1 MKPVACAAVDLGATS
16 GRVIV
21 GSWDGRRLKTSE
33 VHRFPN
39 QFRPLGAHDYWDLP
53 YLWSEVRS
61 GLLKARSRFSR
72 LVSVGVDSWAVDYAL
87 VDTRGRLVHPV
98 HSYRDGRTRAL
109 SERLGKAGIGQ
120 VYALTG
126 IPNYAYNTSL
136 QLQETL
142 RACPEISDV
151 ASRCLF
157 IPDYFNFLI
166 SGRMENELS
175 VSSHSQLLDVHG
187 RDWSREALAYF
198 GIPRNWF
205 STPARSPRRLGP
217 VTGVPGLEGVQSILV
232 PGHDTACA
240 FAAMPAAAD
249 GSDLFLSSG
258 TWSLLGFE
266 SKVPVAGPGAL
277 AARISNERAG
287 DGGYRPLRSCL
298 GLWLLERTILH
309 FSSRPGSASAW
320 RSLIG
325 AARRE
330 PAPEVLVDVSDSS
343 LFNPSDMRL
352 AIDAQLR
359 SRGARPPRSLAGYV
373 RLICDSI
380 GRGHAD
386 SARIL
391 EQQAGRRFRRIL
403 MVGGGSRNSALCQAT
418 AEASG
423 LPVVSLALEGAA
435 VGNLASQ
442 LIALGAVKDLPTF
455 RRRLT
460 SELRQT
466 LYKPRS

>member
-21 GSWDGRRLKTSE
+21 GTWDGGRLRTVE

-39 QFRPLGAHDYWDLP
+39 QFRPLGIHDYWDLP
-53 YLWSEVRS
+53 YIWAEVRT
-61 GLLKARSRFSR
+61 GLLKARARFPG
-72 LVSVGVDSWAVDYAL
+72 LASVGVDSWAVDTAL
-87 VDTRGRLVHPV
+87 VDARGRLVHPV
-98 HSYRDGRTRAL
+98 HAYRDGRTRAL
-109 SERLGKAGIGQ
+109 SEELGRSGIEQ

-142 RACPEISDV
+142 RACPEVSDV
-151 ASRCLF
+151 AARCLF
-157 IPDYFNFLI
+157 ISDFFNFLL

-175 VSSHSQLLDVHG
+175 VASHSQLLDVRG
-187 RDWSREALAYF
+187 TDWSREALAYF
-198 GIPRNWF
+198 GVPRNWF
-205 STPARSPRRLGP
+205 STPARSPGRLGP
-217 VTGVPGLEGVQSILV
+217 VSGVPGLEGVHAIRV

-240 FAAMPAAAD
+240 YAAMPAASD

-266 SKVPVAGPGAL
+266 SDVPVAGPGAL
-277 AARISNERAG
+277 AARISNERSG

-298 GLWLLERTILH
+298 GLWLLERTLPH
-309 FSSRPGSASAW
+309 FSSRPSSASQW
-320 RSLIG
+320 RSLV
-325 AARRE
+325 AASRRE
-330 PAPEVLVDVSDSS
+330 PRPAALVDVSDPA
-343 LFNPSDMRL
+343 LFNPEDMRA
-352 AIDAQLR
+352 AIDTHLR

-386 SARIL
+386 SARVL
-391 EQQAGRRFRRIL
+391 GEQAGRRFGRIL
-403 MVGGGSRNSALCQAT
+403 MVGGGSRNTALCQAT
-418 AEASG
+418 SDASG
-423 LPVVSLALEGAA
+423 IPVVSLALEGAA

-442 LIALGAVKDLPTF
+442 LVALGAVKDLATF
-455 RRRLT
+455 RGRL
-460 SELRQT
+460 SSGLRKT
-466 LYKPRS
+466 HYTPRP

>member
-87 VDTRGRLVHPV
+87 VDARGRLVHPV
-98 HSYRDGRTRAL
+98 HSYRDGRTRSL
-109 SERLGKAGIGQ
+109 SEQLGRSGIEQ

-157 IPDYFNFLI
+157 IPDYFNFLL
-166 SGRMENELS
+166 SGRIENELS

-187 RDWSREALAYF
+187 CDWSREALAYF

-205 STPARSPRRLGP
+205 STPACSPRRLGP
-217 VTGVPGLEGVQSILV
+217 VTGVPGLEGLQSILV

-240 FAAMPAAAD
+240 FAAMPAAAE

-320 RSLIG
+320 RSLI
-325 AARRE
+325 ASARRE
-330 PAPEVLVDVSDSS
+330 PAPANLVDVSDGS
-343 LFNPSDMRL
+343 LFNPPDMRA
-352 AIDAQLR
+352 AIDTQLR
-359 SRGARPPRSLAGYV
+359 SRGAKPPRSLSGYV

-391 EQQAGRRFRRIL
+391 EEQAGRRFKRIL
-403 MVGGGSRNSALCQAT
+403 IVGGGSRNRALCQAT
-418 AEASG
+418 SDASQ

-455 RRRLT
+455 RRRLA

-466 LYKPRS
+466 LYKPHS

>member
-87 VDTRGRLVHPV
+87 VDARGRLVHPV

-109 SERLGKAGIGQ
+109 SEQLGNAGIEQ

-157 IPDYFNFLI
+157 ISDYFNFLL

-175 VSSHSQLLDVHG
+175 VSSHSQLLDVYG

-217 VTGVPGLEGVQSILV
+217 VKGVPGLEGLQSILV

-266 SKVPVAGPGAL
+266 SKVPVAGPGGL

-309 FSSRPGSASAW
+309 FSSRPGSASEW
-320 RSLIG
+320 RSLIA

-343 LFNPSDMRL
+343 LFNPSDMRR
-352 AIDAQLR
+352 AIDTQLR
-359 SRGARPPRSLAGYV
+359 SRRAKPPRSLAGYV

-391 EQQAGRRFRRIL
+391 EEQAGRRFKRIL
-403 MVGGGSRNSALCQAT
+403 MVGGGSRNRALCQAT

-455 RRRLT
+455 RRRLA